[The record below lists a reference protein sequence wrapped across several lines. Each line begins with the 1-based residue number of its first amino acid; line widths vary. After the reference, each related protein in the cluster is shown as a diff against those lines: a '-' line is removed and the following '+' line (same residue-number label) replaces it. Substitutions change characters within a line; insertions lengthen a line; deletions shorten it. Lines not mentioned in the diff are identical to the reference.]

1 LRGSGRFPPP
11 HGGARAEAEGL
22 NPLHCG
28 AVVASIVQTVDER
41 TLIEDS
47 IPFIAGQWSLLNVR
61 PLGPDGR
68 VVTQS
73 PSLRGSGRFV
83 RPLAR
88 PPAAHRDSIPFIAG
102 QWSLR
107 PASEEAGQVRGRRLN
122 PLHCGAV
129 VASSRWPATGP
140 AKPSSTQ
147 SPSLRGSGRFRGG
160 ARVDWAPLPSTQS
173 PSLRGSGRFRG
184 LRRRRPGRKRDSIPF
199 IAGQWSLHF
208 RRCGC
213 GARRRRDSIPFIAG
227 QWSLRTPPPSA
238 EWRTG
243 DGLNPLHCGAV
254 VASSPPP
261 TGWRRRAWTQ
271 SPSLRGSG
279 RFAKRKRGKPRSA
292 ETQSPSLRGSG
303 RFLGVPNIPHQ
314 GQQGLNPLHCGAVV
328 ASCASGW
335 PKMTEE
341 RLNPLHCGAVVAS
354 AAPVSPPRPERPDSI
369 PFIAGQWSLR
379 GTTST
384 DDLTPT
390 PTQSPSLR
398 GSGRFQKPHGST
410 SSRYEGLNPLHCGAV
425 VASALAR
432 LRSRADDLDSI
443 PFIAGQWSLRV
454 STKKKAEEEK

>member
-1 LRGSGRFPPP
+1 MVASLPGAGPLPLVRGGTQSPSLRGSGRFPPP

-88 PPAAHRDSIPFIAG
+88 PTAAHRDSIPFIAG

-227 QWSLRTPPPSA
+227 QWSLQGALKSPSVP
-238 EWRTG
+238 RTG
-243 DGLNPLHCGAV
+243 FNPLHCGAV
-254 VASSPPP
+254 VASHAVMALAPCVLFMF
-261 TGWRRRAWTQ
+261 Q

-279 RFAKRKRGKPRSA
+279 RF
-292 ETQSPSLRGSG
+292 TLR
-303 RFLGVPNIPHQ
+303 R
-314 GQQGLNPLHCGAVV
+314 
-328 ASCASGW
+328 
-335 PKMTEE
+335 
-341 RLNPLHCGAVVAS
+341 
-354 AAPVSPPRPERPDSI
+354 
-369 PFIAGQWSLR
+369 
-379 GTTST
+379 
-384 DDLTPT
+384 
-390 PTQSPSLR
+390 
-398 GSGRFQKPHGST
+398 
-410 SSRYEGLNPLHCGAV
+410 
-425 VASALAR
+425 
-432 LRSRADDLDSI
+432 
-443 PFIAGQWSLRV
+443 
-454 STKKKAEEEK
+454 